1 MARAFLG
8 LGSNMGDRRAQLQAA
23 IAQLPDLVA
32 VSALYETQ
40 PLGGPPGQSPY
51 LNMVV
56 ELDTDLSPRQLLEL
70 GQSLEGAA
78 GRVRGTRWG
87 PRPLDVDVLLVEDQV
102 VDSDD
107 LVVPHPRMWERRFVL
122 APLSDL
128 APELVPP
135 GLTERA
141 VGEVKRLGSLTT

>member
-70 GQSLEGAA
+70 GQFLEGAA

-87 PRPLDVDVLLVEDQV
+87 PRPLDVDVLLVEDQ
-102 VDSDD
+102 SWTQTTSWCRI
-107 LVVPHPRMWERRFVL
+107 HEC
-122 APLSDL
+122 
-128 APELVPP
+128 
-135 GLTERA
+135 
-141 VGEVKRLGSLTT
+141 GSAGSCLLRCRTSLPSSSHQG